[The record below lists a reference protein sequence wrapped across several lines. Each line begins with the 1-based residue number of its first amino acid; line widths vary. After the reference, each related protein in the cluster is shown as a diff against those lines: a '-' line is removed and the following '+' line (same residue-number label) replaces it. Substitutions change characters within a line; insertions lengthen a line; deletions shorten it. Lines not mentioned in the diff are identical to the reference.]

1 MRTTFVA
8 TTMTERDFEILR
20 WVARVRFASGEQ
32 VAARFS
38 MEQSKCYKR
47 LKLLVR
53 KGLAQRKLMLQNQ
66 PGVYH
71 VTRAGLKTVGI
82 ADMAV
87 PTVSL
92 QSFLHDLAVVWE
104 QTNLER
110 SAALVLSEREMRY
123 YEKTTAEDYRVQI
136 PGHLADDARTHR
148 PDLIFRVGAK
158 GGLHAVEVELALK
171 SEARLVAILSAYARL
186 VAVRRSCLLR
196 PECGADQAAAHDRR
210 QGRHRRSPEARHHPA
225 KRSRLSPK
233 PCTIDRLHRHIRR
246 PITPAQMRKP

>member
-1 MRTTFVA
+1 
-8 TTMTERDFEILR
+8 
-20 WVARVRFASGEQ
+20 
-32 VAARFS
+32 

-104 QTNLER
+104 QISLER
-110 SAALVLSEREMRY
+110 TAALVLSEREMRY

-171 SEARLVAILSAYARL
+171 SEARLVAILSAYAASSQY
-186 VAVRRSCLLR
+186 VAVVYCVPSAELIKRLRTIGDKVGIGDRLKLVTIQRS
-196 PECGADQAAAHDRR
+196 AAA
-210 QGRHRRSPEARHHPA
+210 
-225 KRSRLSPK
+225 
-233 PCTIDRLHRHIRR
+233 
-246 PITPAQMRKP
+246 